1 MEVGTYDDLGK
12 GSGPAPVIC
21 RLEPAPGTIPS
32 QRNQKNHFNQQSIIY
47 YLVGPIIN
55 RPINNFI
62 RMDTGEKT
70 RKFLIATHGRLAS
83 GVKSSLDLIIG
94 VTENLFL
101 IEAYTDENR
110 PVEAE
115 IKAIVD
121 QLTDSEE
128 LVIFSDILGGSVT
141 NQLLQQALK
150 PGIYIVSGF
159 NLPLV
164 MEIMLADTDTPLDE
178 VIEQAIESAAKQMV
192 FVNKLV
198 AAANDKEQHD

>member
-1 MEVGTYDDLGK
+1 
-12 GSGPAPVIC
+12 
-21 RLEPAPGTIPS
+21 
-32 QRNQKNHFNQQSIIY
+32 
-47 YLVGPIIN
+47 
-55 RPINNFI
+55 
-62 RMDTGEKT
+62 MDTGEKT

-164 MEIMLADTDTPLDE
+164 MEIMLADTDTPVDE

-198 AAANDKEQHD
+198 AAANDKEEHD

>member
-1 MEVGTYDDLGK
+1 
-12 GSGPAPVIC
+12 
-21 RLEPAPGTIPS
+21 
-32 QRNQKNHFNQQSIIY
+32 
-47 YLVGPIIN
+47 
-55 RPINNFI
+55 
-62 RMDTGEKT
+62 MDTGEKT

-94 VTENLFL
+94 ATDNLFL
-101 IEAYTDENR
+101 IEAYIDENR
-110 PVEAE
+110 TVDAE
-115 IKAIVD
+115 IKAVID
-121 QLTDSEE
+121 QLCETEE

-164 MEIMLADTDTPLDE
+164 MEIMLADTDTPVDE

-198 AAANDKEQHD
+198 AAANDKEEHD

>member
-1 MEVGTYDDLGK
+1 MN
-12 GSGPAPVIC
+12 P
-21 RLEPAPGTIPS
+21 
-32 QRNQKNHFNQQSIIY
+32 
-47 YLVGPIIN
+47 
-55 RPINNFI
+55 
-62 RMDTGEKT
+62 GEKK

-83 GVKSSLDLIIG
+83 GIKSSLDLIIG
-94 VTENLFL
+94 VTDNLFL

-110 PVEAE
+110 PVEAD